1 MKLLSLLLLLLFII
15 IIIII
20 AVNIN
25 IIIIIIIFITVQ
37 ISQLLCSLAGT
48 HQMEP
53 ASPLQALEVNPFPS
67 RFPGE
72 VSRVD
77 RGKSQWKMRND
88 ISEQARSCDSS
99 ALQKKIALFINL
111 LGLTQEINRDGGSI

>member
-1 MKLLSLLLLLLFII
+1 MKLLSLLLLLFII

-20 AVNIN
+20 TIIIN
-25 IIIIIIIFITVQ
+25 IIIIIIIFIIVQ

-67 RFPGE
+67 RFLNRTIPWG
-72 VSRVD
+72 
-77 RGKSQWKMRND
+77 GF
-88 ISEQARSCDSS
+88 ARW
-99 ALQKKIALFINL
+99 
-111 LGLTQEINRDGGSI
+111 